1 MNLDQELD
9 MPRPSHTLVVLAA
22 LALAI
27 ASAGFEAAAG
37 DIPNFATGGVT
48 VLLGQKTN

>member
-1 MNLDQELD
+1 MNLFQERD
-9 MPRPSHTLVVLAA
+9 IPRPSQNLAVLAA
-22 LALAI
+22 L
-27 ASAGFEAAAG
+27 AG

>member
-1 MNLDQELD
+1 VNLDQELD